1 MTFLAGLP
9 SFLTIAALTYLVIA
23 SQSRLVALGVCG
35 VMFVW
40 LLVSLR
46 EEARR

>member
-1 MTFLAGLP
+1 MTFLTGLP
-9 SFLTIAALTYLVIA
+9 QYLTIAALTYLVAA

-35 VMFVW
+35 VLFVW

-46 EEARR
+46 GEARR

>member
-1 MTFLAGLP
+1 MMFLSGLP
-9 SFLTIAALTYLVIA
+9 QYLLIAALTYLVAA
-23 SQSRLVALGVCG
+23 SQSRLVAFGVCG

-46 EEARR
+46 REARR